1 MRVIVQRSK
10 SSSVSVDGNI
20 IGSIDKGMV
29 LLVGFT
35 NTDTSDTI
43 DYMVKKILGLRI
55 FDDENGVMN
64 KSLLDVKGSILSIS
78 QFTLYADARKGRR
91 PSYINALSGPL
102 ASKLYDEFN
111 QKLKSQNVHVETGIF
126 GADMQVDF
134 INDGP
139 ITILLEK

>member
-20 IGSIDKGMV
+20 IGNIDKGMV

-64 KSLLDVKGSILSIS
+64 KNILDYG
-78 QFTLYADARKGRR
+78 
-91 PSYINALSGPL
+91 
-102 ASKLYDEFN
+102 
-111 QKLKSQNVHVETGIF
+111 
-126 GADMQVDF
+126 
-134 INDGP
+134 
-139 ITILLEK
+139 

>member
-20 IGSIDKGMV
+20 IGNIDKGMV

-55 FDDENGVMN
+55 FDDENRVMN
-64 KSLLDVKGSILSIS
+64 K
-78 QFTLYADARKGRR
+78 
-91 PSYINALSGPL
+91 N
-102 ASKLYDEFN
+102 KL
-111 QKLKSQNVHVETGIF
+111 
-126 GADMQVDF
+126 
-134 INDGP
+134 
-139 ITILLEK
+139 